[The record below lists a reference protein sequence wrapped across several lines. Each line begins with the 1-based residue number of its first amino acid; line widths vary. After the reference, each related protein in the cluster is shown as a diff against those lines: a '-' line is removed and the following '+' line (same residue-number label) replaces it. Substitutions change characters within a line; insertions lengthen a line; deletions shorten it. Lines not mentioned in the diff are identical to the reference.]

1 MARYDLHH
9 GKSPLEV
16 AIVTGAG
23 AEIVSFTTNEAL
35 TAGDWVGLD
44 TTTSG
49 IENEERVQNVIQGNA
64 DGKTIGV
71 ALETVASGATVRVCV
86 SGYVEGA
93 LTDGNVAAAGDTL
106 VAAAS
111 GTVTKGAPSNVLPII
126 GMALEVDAGSDPYY
140 ADVYIYR
147 RF

>member
-16 AIVTGAG
+16 SIVTGQG
-23 AEIVSFTTNEAL
+23 AEIVEFTTNEAL

-44 TTTSG
+44 TSQSD
-49 IENEERVQNVIQGNA
+49 EDRVTQVVQGNA
-64 DGKTIGV
+64 DGMVIGV
-71 ALETVASGATVRVCV
+71 ALETVASGAVVRVCV

-93 LTDGNVAAAGDTL
+93 NDGNVAAAGDTL
-106 VAAAS
+106 IPAAS
-111 GTVTKGAPSNVLPII
+111 GACTKGAATNVLPIL
-126 GMALEVDAGSDPYY
+126 GVALEADSSTTC
-140 ADVYIYR
+140 DVYIYR

>member
-16 AIVTGAG
+16 SIVTGQG
-23 AEIVSFTTNEAL
+23 AEIVEFTTNEAL

-44 TTTSG
+44 TSQS
-49 IENEERVQNVIQGNA
+49 NEDRVTQVVQGNA
-64 DGKTIGV
+64 DGMVIGV
-71 ALETVASGATVRVCV
+71 ALETVASGAVVRVCV

-93 LTDGNVAAAGDTL
+93 KTDGNVAAAGDTL
-106 VAAAS
+106 IPAAS
-111 GTVTKGAPSNVLPII
+111 GACTKGAATNVLPIL
-126 GMALEVDAGSDPYY
+126 GVALESDSSGTT

>member
-1 MARYDLHH
+1 MT
-9 GKSPLEV
+9 EV
-16 AIVTGAG
+16 V
-23 AEIVSFTTNEAL
+23 
-35 TAGDWVGLD
+35 
-44 TTTSG
+44 
-49 IENEERVQNVIQGNA
+49 QGNA
-64 DGKTIGV
+64 DGMVIGV

>member
-23 AEIVSFTTNEAL
+23 AEIVEFTTNEAL

-44 TTTSG
+44 TSQTG
-49 IENEERVQNVIQGNA
+49 EDRVTEVVQGNA
-64 DGKTIGV
+64 DGMVIGV

>member
-16 AIVTGAG
+16 SIVTGQG
-23 AEIVSFTTNEAL
+23 AEIVEFTTNEAL

-44 TTTSG
+44 TSQSD
-49 IENEERVQNVIQGNA
+49 EDRVTQVVQGNA
-64 DGKTIGV
+64 DGMVIGV
-71 ALETVASGATVRVCV
+71 ALETVASGAVVRVCV

-93 LTDGNVAAAGDTL
+93 KTDGNVAAAGDTL
-106 VAAAS
+106 IPAAS
-111 GTVTKGAPSNVLPII
+111 GACTKGAATNVLPIL
-126 GMALEVDAGSDPYY
+126 GVALEADSSTTC
-140 ADVYIYR
+140 DVYIYR